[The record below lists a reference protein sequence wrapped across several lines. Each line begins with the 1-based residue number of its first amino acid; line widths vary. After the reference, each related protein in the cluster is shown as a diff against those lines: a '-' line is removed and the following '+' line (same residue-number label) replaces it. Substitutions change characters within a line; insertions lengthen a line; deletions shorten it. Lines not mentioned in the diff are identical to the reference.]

1 MKNSAA
7 NKLKQVPEGYL
18 IVGIDPHQ
26 KKHAAVAMTKD
37 FTIRCK
43 FKFNNSREGYDIAL
57 ERIREEMI
65 KTGSK
70 GVML

>member
-1 MKNSAA
+1 MSVLHGQYNLWPVFPQILFVS
-7 NKLKQVPEGYL
+7 L
-18 IVGIDPHQ
+18 GIS
-26 KKHAAVAMTKD
+26 VALSVKTLDED

-43 FKFNNSREGYDIAL
+43 FKFNNSREGYNIAL

-65 KTGSK
+65 KAGYK